1 MDKGINIHLYPSNFL
16 HESRIEKI
24 ADVLGKL
31 ALFRAIWLIGVREPD
46 LPAEE
51 SFSEIVTL
59 FRLGRPTMRT
69 SLTAKLSAFV
79 RYYIDTLRLLRQ
91 ERVTC
96 INAHSLSV
104 LPLAVALKY
113 WKNCALIYDT
123 HELETETHSLRGL
136 RQRFAKVVENTFV
149 RRSDAIFCVSDEI
162 SEWYESRY
170 RVKRPVTILN
180 SPNSESA
187 PQSEYLRNKFNLRQ
201 GQKIALYLGVI
212 EPGRSVELLV
222 ETFEQRED
230 DSVVV
235 IFVGYGSLVGF
246 IKASPAYGRTV
257 FFHPAVPR
265 SQIVA
270 IAASADLGLCLI
282 SPSCLSYDNCMPNK
296 LFEYLM
302 SGLPVIVSPCASLI
316 KFVDHHRVGFSLDE
330 LSQSAVA
337 AQILSFVATDLNE
350 MKQRARALALQNSW
364 EMQATRLRIEYQKI
378 FEKTVKI

>member
-24 ADVLGKL
+24 ADVLASL

-46 LPAEE
+46 LPAKE
-51 SFSEIVTL
+51 SFSEAVTL

-69 SLTAKLSAFV
+69 SLIAKLSAFV
-79 RYYIDTLRLLRQ
+79 QYYIDTFRLLRH

-123 HELETETHSLRGL
+123 HELETETHSLRGF
-136 RQRFAKVVENTFV
+136 RQRLAKVVENAFV
-149 RRSDAIFCVSDEI
+149 RRADAIFCVSDEI
-162 SEWYESRY
+162 SEWYASRY

-180 SPNSESA
+180 SPLAETAPESD
-187 PQSEYLRNKFNLRQ
+187 YLRDRFNLRKD
-201 GQKIALYLGVI
+201 QKIALYLGVI

-235 IFVGYGSLVGF
+235 IFVGYGSLVDF
-246 IKASPAYGRTV
+246 IEASPACGRTV

-270 IAASADLGLCLI
+270 LAASADLGLCLV
-282 SPSCLSYDNCMPNK
+282 SPTCLSYAYCMPNK

-302 SGLPVIVSPCASLI
+302 SGLPVLVSPCASLI
-316 KFVDHHRVGFSLDE
+316 KFVERHRVGFVLDQ
-330 LSQSAVA
+330 LTHSAVA
-337 AQILSFVATDLNE
+337 AQIRSLVASDLNE
-350 MKQRARALALQNSW
+350 MKQRARELALQNSW
-364 EMQATRLRIEYQKI
+364 GTQATRLRIEYQKM
-378 FEKTVKI
+378 FEKP